1 MKTELAWLIEKA
13 SPTNPGCVTGACLG
27 ITDSG
32 KIRGLNYGPE
42 WTTPSL
48 ALRFARKQDAE
59 AAAKVLC
66 DEKTVAV
73 EHSWDVMP
81 RDGS

>member
-1 MKTELAWLIEKA
+1 MKTELAWLIERADPK
-13 SPTNPGCVTGACLG
+13 NPGCGTGGCLG
-27 ITDSG
+27 VSDAG
-32 KIRGLNYGPE
+32 KIRGIDYRPE

-73 EHSWDVMP
+73 EHGWDVMP
-81 RDGS
+81 RDGT